1 MAGTHTERYVTTPAE
16 RFTGLYAGYEGLL
29 DTLDAVERKL
39 HDHTRAC
46 TKLRRR
52 RNTLREALADVHE
65 KIADYDVVVWYRW
78 GADAIVAG
86 GLLRRDTPRETIAR
100 HRQH

>member
-1 MAGTHTERYVTTPAE
+1 
-16 RFTGLYAGYEGLL
+16 LL